1 MPAIEP
7 RRQSERQSIPPA
19 KAWRNLAI
27 LFVMLFGV
35 GGFTYWWGAY
45 KTYHYE
51 AVQPAVLYRAGNQGL
66 REFATAVRRSNS
78 KTIVSLID
86 DQELAD
92 PAKPQFAQESD
103 LAAKLSLKLVRVP
116 VKLGG
121 WPTSADVQAFLT
133 AATDKNNQPVLV
145 HCAQCVRRTGM
156 MVAAY
161 QMSVLGYDK
170 ARAIA
175 GIESYGHSDRT
186 IADVKKFIEIYDPAS
201 RAVTQTMS
209 QSEE

>member
-1 MPAIEP
+1 MPDTKPLSTSGAKVT
-7 RRQSERQSIPPA
+7 PP
-19 KAWRNLAI
+19 KGWRSFAVLALVVI
-27 LFVMLFGV
+27 GLNAAFYSYYRL
-35 GGFTYWWGAY
+35 T
-45 KTYHYE
+45 TYHFAE
-51 AVQPAVLYRAGNQGL
+51 VQPAVLYRSGNQGVL
-66 REFATAVRRSNS
+66 PLSAGVRKSQS

-92 PAKPQFAQESD
+92 PKKPQFKQEIAYASNRG
-103 LAAKLSLKLVRVP
+103 LKLIRVP

-121 WPTSADVQAFLT
+121 WPTSADVQAFLA

-145 HCAQCVRRTGM
+145 HCAQGVRRTGM

-170 ARAIA
+170 ARAA
-175 GIESYGHSDRT
+175 AAIESFGHSDRT
-186 IADVKKFIEIYDPAS
+186 IADVKKFIDIYDPVT
-201 RAVTQTMS
+201 RTVTQTMT